1 MYINTVP
8 KLYRMLKYPKMMI
21 HFCGINF
28 AKFALDKMTGTSLFL
43 NKAKNCKRAV
53 GRSFINND
61 GFNEILKQKIRSGEP
76 FFCCRYGNSELTACF
91 YALMR
96 EKGILDHITAE
107 LLKKAKT
114 GPGVFPEKED
124 TYLSFAKIY
133 AEALKN
139 ADLNAYWGTVLMEE
153 YLVDQ
158 IMGKGCVQYAMRALE
173 PFQYSEPWTLALGG
187 GTVLVVHPF
196 AELIESQYQ
205 RRKEIFPN
213 KEIMPKCNLKV
224 VKAIQS
230 SGETVPEEYKDWSEA
245 LDALYSRCMEEQ
257 FDVALLAC
265 GSYAVPLASRL
276 KNAGKQSIVLGGMMQ
291 LMFGIKG
298 ARWEASRPDI
308 VEMYNDAWVRA
319 GVKEQ
324 VKDADKMV
332 DGAAY
337 W

>member
-187 GTVLVVHPF
+187 V
-196 AELIESQYQ
+196 Q
-205 RRKEIFPN
+205 
-213 KEIMPKCNLKV
+213 C
-224 VKAIQS
+224 
-230 SGETVPEEYKDWSEA
+230 
-245 LDALYSRCMEEQ
+245 
-257 FDVALLAC
+257 
-265 GSYAVPLASRL
+265 
-276 KNAGKQSIVLGGMMQ
+276 
-291 LMFGIKG
+291 
-298 ARWEASRPDI
+298 
-308 VEMYNDAWVRA
+308 
-319 GVKEQ
+319 
-324 VKDADKMV
+324 
-332 DGAAY
+332 
-337 W
+337 